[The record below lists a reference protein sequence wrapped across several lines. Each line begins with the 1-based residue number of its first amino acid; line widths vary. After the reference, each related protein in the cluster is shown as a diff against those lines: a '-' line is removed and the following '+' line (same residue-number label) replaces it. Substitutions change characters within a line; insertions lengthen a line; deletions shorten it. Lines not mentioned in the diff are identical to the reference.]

1 MQDLKTS
8 SETREPESLLQ
19 GINRS
24 IFAKALI
31 LSTVVHLVFLG
42 GTSFALYR
50 DWAEYGVRSD
60 EYGFHTPS
68 TLKTLQRDQAKKAE
82 EAERTAREEA
92 RRDEQRARAM
102 EEAEREPE
110 EQARDTRPDAPPA
123 EPTIEPL
130 PPRSFSLDDVGLDL

>member
-24 IFAKALI
+24 IFTKALI
-31 LSTVVHLVFLG
+31 VSTVIHVVVLG

-50 DWAEYGVRSD
+50 DWAEYGIRS
-60 EYGFHTPS
+60 EKYGFHTPS
-68 TLKTLQRDQAKKAE
+68 TLKTLQRDQAKEAE

-110 EQARDTRPDAPPA
+110 ERPRTTRPDGPPE

-130 PPRSFSLDDVGLDL
+130 PPRSFSLDDVLDL